1 MKKII
6 NGIRYNTDTAIE
18 IGSDYNNVYTN
29 DFSYWEATLYKTP
42 RSGRFFL
49 AGKGGPMTRF
59 RLRCD
64 DGTSTFGSKI
74 IPMSKAEAMEWA
86 KEYLDYDTIK
96 NHFETKEA

>member
-6 NGIRYNTDTAIE
+6 NGVRYNTDKAIE
-18 IGSDYNNVYTN
+18 IGSDYNNVSTN
-29 DFSYWEATLYKTP
+29 DFSYWDATLYKTP

-59 RLRCD
+59 GLRCD

-86 KEYLDYDTIK
+86 EQYLDIEEIEK
-96 NHFETKEA
+96 HFDIEEA